1 MANLYYNAAVDT
13 AWDTR
18 GNWWND
24 DIFTDPALA
33 LPTTGDTVYLY
44 GYMTSG
50 PTTPVTLNHIYAYT
64 LSYGG
69 QLSFTGAIGNAT
81 FQDSQ
86 NSGTVTG
93 DATFN
98 GSSYNFGTVTGNAT
112 FNDTSINYDGTV
124 TGNATFNGTFNGTS
138 YNRGEV
144 AGDATFNDSSYND
157 VFGEVAGEA
166 TFNGTSYNGGI
177 LGYFNGMPTG
187 IPVTFNDNSINNSVV
202 VGDTTFNGSSHN
214 AIGATVTG
222 ATFNGSSYNGGSVGG
237 DATFNDFSFAQSGG
251 SVAGDATFDL
261 TAAATQIIGGYDVS
275 FNGDVVV
282 SGGSGGGNGL
292 DLSQLLGLPNFIKI

>member
-1 MANLYYNAAVDT
+1 MANLYYNAAVDL
-13 AWDTR
+13 AWDTL

-33 LPTTGDTVYLY
+33 LPATGDTVYLY

-98 GSSYNFGTVTGNAT
+98 GSSNNFGTVTGDAT

-124 TGNATFNGTFNGTS
+124 TGNATFNGTS

-157 VFGEVAGEA
+157 IFGEVAGEA
-166 TFNGTSYNGGI
+166 TLNDYSYNGGI
-177 LGYFNGMPTG
+177 LGYFNEMPTG
-187 IPVTFNDNSINNSVV
+187 IPVTFNDNSYNASFVY
-202 VGDTTFNGSSHN
+202 GDATFNDSSYN
-214 AIGATVTG
+214 AIGCSVNG
-222 ATFNGSSYNGGSVGG
+222 NATFNDFSYNGGSAGG
-237 DATFNDFSFAQSGG
+237 ATFNDFSFTQSGG
-251 SVAGDATFDL
+251 SVGGDATFDL
-261 TAAATQIIGGYDVS
+261 TAAATQIIGGYNVS
-275 FNGDVVV
+275 FYGGVVV
-282 SGGSGGGNGL
+282 SGGAGGGGSDNTISRLL
-292 DLSQLLGLPNFIKI
+292 DLPWFINL

>member
-13 AWDTR
+13 AWDTL

-69 QLSFTGAIGNAT
+69 LLSFTGAIGNAT

-112 FNDTSINYDGTV
+112 FNDTSINYSGAEV
-124 TGNATFNGTFNGTS
+124 EGNATFNGTS
-138 YNRGEV
+138 YNNGEV
-144 AGDATFNDSSYND
+144 TGDATFNDSSYHD
-157 VFGEVAGEA
+157 IFGEVGGEA
-166 TFNGTSYNGGI
+166 TFNDYSYNGGI
-177 LGYFNGMPTG
+177 IGYFNGMPTG
-187 IPVTFNDNSINNSVV
+187 LPVTFNDISYNNSVV
-202 VGDTTFNGSSHN
+202 VGTATFNDVSYN
-214 AIGATVTG
+214 AIGASVNG
-222 ATFNGSSYNGGSVGG
+222 ATFNDSSYNGGSVSG
-237 DATFNDFSFAQSGG
+237 DATFNDTSFAQSGG
-251 SVAGDATFDL
+251 SVGGEATFDL

-275 FNGDVVV
+275 FNGGVVV
-282 SGGSGGGNGL
+282 SGGSGGGSDNTIARLL
-292 DLSQLLGLPNFIKI
+292 DLPWFINL